1 VQPRGPWPV
10 MQLRFGTNLTSEQYV
25 SQESWRNAT
34 LERCPLHGEKRCG
47 FRAHG
52 TYGRKGPSGVR
63 IARFYCR
70 KGRTTFSLLPDFAA
84 ARLSETLAEVEETVE
99 LVESASSLTAV
110 ALALRPE
117 LNDARSAVRWVRRR
131 VQGVE
136 RALLAMVTL
145 LPELFG
151 IAPRLA
157 AVRLRLGIESDLL
170 VRLRAVGASK
180 LHALQIPLGFCQR
193 SRSGAV
199 IGTQPQH
206 KVGPDPA
213 SHCR

>member
-1 VQPRGPWPV
+1 

-63 IARFYCR
+63 IARYYCR

-99 LVESASSLTAV
+99 LVESASS
-110 ALALRPE
+110 
-117 LNDARSAVRWVRRR
+117 
-131 VQGVE
+131 
-136 RALLAMVTL
+136 LLAMVTL